1 MNNPETPIQEAVS
14 IITIA
19 AILVAAVCYMACLNS
34 TPVISPALFQVASW
48 VYAWFPALNGLRSA
62 QLPMVVSSATIG
74 GVFWLVTIPFA
85 GLLARL
91 FNASQLASL
100 ERQTIK
106 LKRNR
111 AKIIKNRRERDG
123 FDVN

>member
-1 MNNPETPIQEAVS
+1 
-14 IITIA
+14 
-19 AILVAAVCYMACLNS
+19 
-34 TPVISPALFQVASW
+34 
-48 VYAWFPALNGLRSA
+48 
-62 QLPMVVSSATIG
+62 MVVSSATIG